1 MQVSEQINDMINR
14 RKHKRYRAKSG
25 TFALLRSTSIELN
38 KIRDMSMGEIG
49 FAVIKS
55 RPIKMG
61 QIINISKNGLAFDY
75 IERQSKTME
84 VFKLDI
90 LYAEDAYYLGKVL
103 FRPIFDYAID
113 AEIPFN
119 SFIIRRCGVKFGE
132 LTAQQ
137 KSKLEYFVNQHTL
150 LEEPINYRSGS
161 LENNQ
166 IQSTAKSRVANYIM

>member
-1 MQVSEQINDMINR
+1 MINR

-25 TFALLRSTSIELN
+25 TFALLRSTSIELS
-38 KIRDMSMGEIG
+38 KIRDMSMGQIG

-75 IERQSKTME
+75 IERQSKTIE

-90 LYAEDAYYLGKVL
+90 LFAEDAYFLGKVL

-119 SFIIRRCGVKFGE
+119 SFIIRRCGVQFGE
-132 LTAQQ
+132 LTSQQ
-137 KSKLEYFVNQHTL
+137 ESKLDYFVNQHTL
-150 LEEPINYRSGS
+150 LEEPISYRPRS
-161 LENNQ
+161 LQNDQ
-166 IQSTAKSRVANYIM
+166 IRSSTKSRVANYIM

>member
-1 MQVSEQINDMINR
+1 MINR

-38 KIRDMSMGEIG
+38 KIRDMSMGQIG

-75 IERQSKTME
+75 IERQSKTIE

-90 LYAEDAYYLGKVL
+90 LFAEDAYFLGKVL

-119 SFIIRRCGVKFGE
+119 SFIIRRCGVQFGE
-132 LTAQQ
+132 LTSQQ
-137 KSKLEYFVNQHTL
+137 ESKLEYFVNRHTL
-150 LEEPINYRSGS
+150 LEEPISYRPRS
-161 LENNQ
+161 LQNDQ
-166 IQSTAKSRVANYIM
+166 IRSSTKSRVANYIM

>member
-1 MQVSEQINDMINR
+1 MNTIQWNNPSKVFRRSFIGISLTRHQTQWHRFKCKLVNRKTDMINR

-38 KIRDMSMGEIG
+38 KIRDMSMGQIG

-75 IERQSKTME
+75 IERQSKTIE

-90 LYAEDAYYLGKVL
+90 LFAEDAYFLGKVL

-113 AEIPFN
+113 AEIPF
-119 SFIIRRCGVKFGE
+119 
-132 LTAQQ
+132 
-137 KSKLEYFVNQHTL
+137 KS
-150 LEEPINYRSGS
+150 
-161 LENNQ
+161 
-166 IQSTAKSRVANYIM
+166 